1 MIVTIMVIMIMMIV
15 IINMIM
21 TMIIILGLYN
31 LQSIAT
37 VHTNIYHLI
46 ATGCYRMIERLSLLL
61 RLEINILAK
70 TGDIF

>member
-1 MIVTIMVIMIMMIV
+1 MMIV

-46 ATGCYRMIERLSLLL
+46 ATGCYRMIEKKIELITQARNQHIS
-61 RLEINILAK
+61 
-70 TGDIF
+70 